1 MRRHQ
6 GRQPNVGAD
15 EQPAGHSG
23 RDGLGDDPWPG
34 RAKGGGH
41 AGRLSRR
48 RFGCLAGVKPLL
60 GKPRYH
66 GAVMPERLF
75 TGPSEFVI
83 WTVSALLALV
93 AGVGTAF
100 FLWSLL
106 RHTGEPVVA
115 QAAIV
120 SFGIGLALVGIST
133 EKALVRVF
141 LLPVC
146 CHAG

>member
-1 MRRHQ
+1 
-6 GRQPNVGAD
+6 
-15 EQPAGHSG
+15 
-23 RDGLGDDPWPG
+23 
-34 RAKGGGH
+34 
-41 AGRLSRR
+41 
-48 RFGCLAGVKPLL
+48 
-60 GKPRYH
+60 
-66 GAVMPERLF
+66 MPERLF

-93 AGVGTAF
+93 AGLGTAF

-141 LLPVC
+141 CCLFAAMLVFAYLLGGPAFVRLVP
-146 CHAG
+146 